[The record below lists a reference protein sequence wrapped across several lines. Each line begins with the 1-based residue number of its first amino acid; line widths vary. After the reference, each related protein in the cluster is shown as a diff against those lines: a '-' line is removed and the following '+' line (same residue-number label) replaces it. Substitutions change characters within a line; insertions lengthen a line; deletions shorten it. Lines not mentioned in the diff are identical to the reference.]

1 MKPDISEFS
10 YGFAL
15 TYELILTPG
24 FPIVAAP
31 VFPSL
36 YQEGKAGGGWDV
48 RLDRPGVP
56 LFLQFKL
63 SDCLQ
68 QRNSKEAAA
77 LGCPYYRMHLR
88 PSRHSD
94 QHALLLAL
102 ESSGEEVYYVAP
114 SFHTVAEL
122 NEAYRS
128 RSVSAGSRWFPPS
141 CIGALPD
148 DKDHYVSF
156 KNPGPMIFRST
167 PRLLGDGATFFD
179 FGLRLERAISQRG
192 AESLAATSLTRLAAV
207 LEGLTAEGRR
217 TTAASFGQ
225 TRDWL
230 HDRPPLEQIAYYSS
244 VFLEA
249 QLFIASR
256 AAV

>member
-15 TYELILTPG
+15 TNELILPPG

-68 QRNSKEAAA
+68 QRHSKEAAT

-94 QHALLLAL
+94 QHALLLGL
-102 ESSGEEVYYVAP
+102 ENSGEEVYYVAP

-122 NEAYRS
+122 NEAYRT
-128 RSVSAGSRWFPPS
+128 RTVGARSRWFPPS

-156 KNPGPMIFRST
+156 KHPGPMIFRST
-167 PRLLGDGATFFD
+167 PRLLGDGATFSD
-179 FGLRLERAISQRG
+179 FGRHVERAISLRG
-192 AESLAATSLTRLAAV
+192 TESLAAPSLSRLATF
-207 LEGLTAEGRR
+207 LEGLTGQGRR
-217 TTAASFGQ
+217 TTAASVGQ
-225 TRDWL
+225 AREWL
-230 HDRPPLEQIAYYSS
+230 RDRPPLEQIAYYAS